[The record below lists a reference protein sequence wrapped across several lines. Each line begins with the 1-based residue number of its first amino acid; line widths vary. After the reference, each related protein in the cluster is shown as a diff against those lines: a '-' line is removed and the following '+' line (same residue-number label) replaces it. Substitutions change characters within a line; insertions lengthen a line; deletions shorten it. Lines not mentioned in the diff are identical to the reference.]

1 MYVRIYLSATKRD
14 IADLLANG
22 QVTLETGWTLTDE
35 LSSTLCAE
43 LETDDQEVLED
54 QLCQW
59 AGLDGVAIVAIASAT
74 VLDADSGQI
83 RPDAAIAHKQIQAVF
98 VADQS
103 DDLVWF
109 GPTELESALA
119 AAN

>member
-1 MYVRIYLSATKRD
+1 MRIYLSATKRD

-35 LSSTLCAE
+35 LASTFSAE
-43 LETDDQEVLED
+43 LETDDQEVFED
-54 QLCQW
+54 QLCEW
-59 AGLDGVAIVAIASAT
+59 AGQEGVAVVAIASAT
-74 VLDADSGQI
+74 VLDADSGQV
-83 RPDAAIAHKQIQAVF
+83 RPDAPITRKQIQAVF

-109 GPTELESALA
+109 GPTELELALA